1 MSTQSWVIERL
12 GHHGDGVAE
21 GPVFAPMTL
30 PGEVVSGTLEGQ
42 RIGDVR
48 IETPSDDR
56 VRPPCRHFKS
66 CGGCAVQHASDAF
79 VVGWKQAIV
88 ETALRAQGID
98 ASYLPMHVSPPKS
111 RRRATFS
118 ARRTKKGALAG
129 FHARGSDAIIEIPDC
144 QLLHPE
150 LMRGTELAAVLAQEA
165 GSRKGEIS
173 IACTMTAA
181 GLDVDLRG
189 AKPLDGPLRAV
200 LGDIARRFGLSR
212 LSHEGEIICQEVP
225 PAQSFGR
232 AQVVPPPGA
241 FLQATQ
247 EGEAALVADVRAALD
262 GAGKVAD
269 LFAGCGTFSFPL
281 AEQAQVHAVEGAR
294 DMIAALESGWR
305 NVQGLRSMTAEARD
319 LFRDPLRT
327 EELAEFDGICLD
339 PPRAGAEAQ
348 VRELAQSDVARIAY
362 VSCSPASFARDA
374 RHLLAAGYVMGPL
387 RVVDQFRWSS
397 HVELVTSFSRPS
409 A

>member
-30 PGEVVSGTLEGQ
+30 PGEVVSGKLEGQ

-98 ASYLPMHVSPPKS
+98 ASYLLMHVSPPKS

-165 GSRKGEIS
+165 GSRKGEVS

-319 LFRDPLRT
+319 LFRDPLRA
-327 EELAEFDGICLD
+327 EELAEFDGVCLD